1 MKSILYFFINKVFFD
16 LYYNKFYELYTF
28 IMSDKLYNNN
38 NYIELLKKSNILNK
52 NNCISKSF
60 IKFLIKIAIHHS
72 NIDPYNYELYYCKK
86 IKKYLESNINSKN
99 FKKIIIN
106 TLNTLS
112 QKFKDKNFKYL
123 INYINSINLNNKN
136 EIINKIY
143 DELLKIFINYEK
155 GIYDSEIYNLLLDD
169 QKENNIKIDTNEEI
183 FLNNNLE
190 LSYKNNFYSNVYLMK
205 NIEDD
210 PRFYS
215 VKFKKNNE
223 LPKFIDMIPILPINK
238 NKDLFKNIYSF
249 IYIINSNKKF
259 KKKSVYKSFNLNIE
273 YYDFIL
279 NIYNNN
285 VSTDQKG
292 GSSFNIDDFI
302 KIYLN
307 NNTNDLK
314 NYIKSINTLTSIND
328 NLLHKKNKILYKV
341 FLQKLNNDSIKKN
354 NYEKLN
360 LINNNK
366 YLRNVIN
373 FLKKI

>member
-341 FLQKLNNDSIKKN
+341 FLQKLNNDFIKKN

>member
-1 MKSILYFFINKVFFD
+1 MKSILYFFINKVYFN
-16 LYYNKFYELYTF
+16 LYYNKFYELYSF
-28 IMSDKLYNNN
+28 IMSDKLYSNN
-38 NYIELLKKSNILNK
+38 NYVKLLKKSNILNK
-52 NNCISKSF
+52 NECISKSF
-60 IKFLIKIAIHHS
+60 IKFLIKLAIHHS

-86 IKKYLESNINSKN
+86 IKKFLINNMYSND
-99 FKKIIIN
+99 FKKIIIS

-112 QKFKDKNFKYL
+112 KKFKEKNFKYL
-123 INYINSINLNNKN
+123 INYINSVNLNNKN
-136 EIINKIY
+136 EIIDLVYN
-143 DELLKIFINYEK
+143 ELLKIFIYYEND
-155 GIYDSEIYNLLLDD
+155 IYYSEIYNLLLED
-169 QKENNIKIDTNEEI
+169 QDVSNIKIDTNEEV

-259 KKKSVYKSFNLNIE
+259 KIKSVYKSFNLNTE

-279 NIYNNN
+279 SIYNNN
-285 VSTDQKG
+285 VDTDQKG

-302 KIYLN
+302 KVYLN
-307 NNTNDLK
+307 NNADDLK
-314 NYIKSINTLTSIND
+314 KYIKRINSFIEINEK
-328 NLLHKKNKILYKV
+328 LLNKKNKILYKI
-341 FLQKLNNDSIKKN
+341 FLQKLNNDSLKKI

-360 LINNNK
+360 LINDNK
-366 YLRNVIN
+366 YLRNIIQ